1 VPAALHLTASAIQL
15 VTTRGSTQRRQA
27 IGVYKRSRL
36 AFMCLDSK
44 TKGGCCRD
52 RGRVGGKCLGGLWP
66 VAWSGSY
73 VVVEGDVPG
82 GAGLVAAVGC
92 RDQRGAVGGAAAR
105 VGQRGAGAGIDEGPE
120 IVGGHLADSPFLAG
134 RPGARRNL
142 GLGAGPSAGDV
153 QASSADPK
161 CAVAVTGPLLGA
173 GAGAAL
179 PRHHGGTVGGQ
190 GHAHA

>member
-1 VPAALHLTASAIQL
+1 
-15 VTTRGSTQRRQA
+15 
-27 IGVYKRSRL
+27 
-36 AFMCLDSK
+36 M
-44 TKGGCCRD
+44 
-52 RGRVGGKCLGGLWP
+52 GGLWP

-92 RDQRGAVGGAAAR
+92 RDQRGAVGGTATR
-105 VGQRGAGAGIDEGPE
+105 VGQRRA
-120 IVGGHLADSPFLAG
+120 
-134 RPGARRNL
+134 GARRNL

-153 QASSADPK
+153 QASAADPK

-179 PRHHGGTVGGQ
+179 PRHHGGTVANPFNGMCMGWRRCR
-190 GHAHA
+190 